1 MPKLLEGKVAIVTG
15 AGRGIGR
22 GEALLLAKEGAK
34 VVVNDIGGGFDGKGE
49 HHGPADD
56 VVKEIRDFGGEAVPN
71 YDNVVDFQ
79 AAQRIIDTAI
89 NNFGKL
95 DILVNNAGI
104 LRDRMIFNMTEE
116 EWDAVLDIHLKGTFN
131 CTRHACAY
139 WREQHKADKP
149 IAGRII
155 NTVSDA
161 GLVYNPGQSNYGAAK
176 AGIAAFT
183 IIIAKEMAKYGVT
196 SNVVTPF
203 ARTRLTTDATP
214 SLASLMSTL
223 TPEDMEKKFGFDILD
238 PDNIA
243 PLVVYLASDDA
254 KDITGQVFRII
265 GGTVWLLES
274 WRSFDKITKP
284 GRWTPEEL
292 GPKVKELLSRALERE
307 DFQVILKD
315 LDIF

>member
-34 VVVNDIGGGFDGKGE
+34 VVVNDVGGGFDGKGE

-56 VVKEIRDFGGEAVPN
+56 IVKEIRDLDGEAVTN
-71 YDNVVDFQ
+71 YDSVVDFQ
-79 AAQRIIDTAI
+79 AAKRIIDTAI
-89 NNFGKL
+89 TNFGKL

-104 LRDRMIFNMTEE
+104 LRDRMIFNMTAE
-116 EWDAVLDIHLKGTFN
+116 EWDAVLGVHLKGTFN

-139 WREQHKADKP
+139 WREQRKTGKP
-149 IAGRII
+149 VAGRII

-183 IIIAKEMAKYGVT
+183 LIVAKEMAKYGVT
-196 SNVVTPF
+196 SNVVVPM

-214 SLASLMSTL
+214 SLAPLMS
-223 TPEDMEKKFGFDILD
+223 TPEDMEKKFGFDVLD

-254 KDITGQVFRII
+254 KDITGRVFRII

-284 GRWTPEEL
+284 GRWAPEEL
-292 GPKVKELLSRALERE
+292 GPKVKELLGRAPERE
-307 DFQVILKD
+307 NLQIIIKD
-315 LDIF
+315 LGIF

>member
-22 GEALLLAKEGAK
+22 GEALLLARKGAK
-34 VVVNDIGGGFDGKGE
+34 VVVNDVGGGFDGKGE

-56 VVKEIRDFGGEAVPN
+56 IVKEIEDFGGEAVPN

-79 AAQRIIDTAI
+79 AAKRIIDTAI
-89 NNFGKL
+89 DNFGKL

-116 EWDAVLDIHLKGTFN
+116 EWDAVLSVHLKGTFN

-139 WREQHKADKP
+139 WREQHKDGKP
-149 IAGRII
+149 VAGRII

-183 IIIAKEMAKYGVT
+183 LIAAKEMAKYSVT

-203 ARTRLTTDATP
+203 ARTRLTVDATP
-214 SLASLMSTL
+214 SLATLMNNL
-223 TPEDMEKKFGFDILD
+223 TPEETEKKFGFDVLD
-238 PDNIA
+238 PENAA

-292 GPKVKELLSRALERE
+292 GPKIKELLTRVPERE
-307 DFQVILKD
+307 DFQVVMKD
-315 LDIF
+315 LGIF

>member
-1 MPKLLEGKVAIVTG
+1 MPKLLEDKVAIVTG

-22 GEALLLAKEGAK
+22 GDALLLAKKGAK
-34 VVVNDIGGGFDGKGE
+34 VVVNDVGGGFDGKGE

-56 VVKEIRDFGGEAVPN
+56 IVKEIRDFGGEAVTN
-71 YDNVVDFQ
+71 YDSVVDFQ
-79 AAQRIIDTAI
+79 AAKRIIDTAI
-89 NNFGKL
+89 SNFGKL

-116 EWDAVLDIHLKGTFN
+116 EWNDVLDVHLKGTFN

-139 WREQHKADKP
+139 WREQHKAGKP
-149 IAGRII
+149 VAGRII

-183 IIIAKEMAKYGVT
+183 LIVAKEMAKYGVT

-214 SLASLMSTL
+214 SLAPFMNIL
-223 TPEDMEKKFGFDILD
+223 TPEDMEKKFGFDVLD
-238 PDNIA
+238 PENIA

-254 KDITGQVFRII
+254 KDITGQVFRIV

-274 WRSFDKITKP
+274 WRSFKKITKP
-284 GRWTPEEL
+284 GRWTAEEL
-292 GPKVKELLSRALERE
+292 GPKVKELLSKAPERE
-307 DFQVILKD
+307 NFQAIMKD
-315 LDIF
+315 LDIL

>member
-1 MPKLLEGKVAIVTG
+1 MPKLLRGKVAIVTG

-34 VVVNDIGGGFDGKGE
+34 VVVNDVGGGFDGKGE

-56 VVKEIRDFGGEAVPN
+56 IVKEIRDFDGEAVTN
-71 YDNVVDFQ
+71 YDSVVDFQ
-79 AAQRIIDTAI
+79 AAKRIIDMAI
-89 NNFGKL
+89 TNFGKL

-116 EWDAVLDIHLKGTFN
+116 EWDAVLGVHLKGTFN

-139 WREQHKADKP
+139 WREQHKAGKP
-149 IAGRII
+149 IEGKII

-183 IIIAKEMAKYGVT
+183 LIVAKEMAKYGVT
-196 SNVVTPF
+196 SNVVVPM

-214 SLASLMSTL
+214 SLAPLMST
-223 TPEDMEKKFGFDILD
+223 PKDMEKKIGFDVLD

-254 KDITGQVFRII
+254 KDMTGQVFRII

-292 GPKVKELLSRALERE
+292 GPKVKELLSRAPERE
-307 DFQVILKD
+307 NLQIIIKD
-315 LDIF
+315 LGIF

>member
-1 MPKLLEGKVAIVTG
+1 M
-15 AGRGIGR
+15 
-22 GEALLLAKEGAK
+22 LLAKEGAK
-34 VVVNDIGGGFDGKGE
+34 VVVNDVGGGFDGKGE

-56 VVKEIRDFGGEAVPN
+56 IVKEIRDFGGEAVTN
-71 YDNVVDFQ
+71 YDSVVDFQ
-79 AAQRIIDTAI
+79 AAKRIIDTAI
-89 NNFGKL
+89 TNFGKL

-116 EWDAVLDIHLKGTFN
+116 EWDAVLGVHLKGTFN

-139 WREQHKADKP
+139 WREQHKAGKP
-149 IAGRII
+149 IEGKII

-183 IIIAKEMAKYGVT
+183 LIVAKEIAKYGVT
-196 SNVVTPF
+196 SNVVVPM

-214 SLASLMSTL
+214 SLAPLMS
-223 TPEDMEKKFGFDILD
+223 TPEDMEKKIGFDVLD

-274 WRSFDKITKP
+274 WRSFGKITKS

-292 GPKVKELLSRALERE
+292 GPKVKELLSTAPERE
-307 DFQVILKD
+307 NLQIIIKD
-315 LDIF
+315 LGIF

>member
-1 MPKLLEGKVAIVTG
+1 MSQLLESKVAIVTG

-22 GEALLLAKEGAK
+22 GEALLLAKKGAK
-34 VVVNDIGGGFDGKGE
+34 VVVNDVGGGFDGEGE

-56 VVKEIRDFGGEAVPN
+56 IVEEIRGFGGEAVPN
-71 YDNVVDFQ
+71 YDSVVDFQ
-79 AAQRIIDTAI
+79 AAKRIIDTAI
-89 NNFGKL
+89 SSFGKL

-116 EWDAVLDIHLKGTFN
+116 EWDAVLGVHLKGTFN
-131 CTRHACAY
+131 CTRHVCAY
-139 WREQHKADKP
+139 WREQQKAGKP
-149 IAGRII
+149 VEGRII

-183 IIIAKEMAKYGVT
+183 LIVAKEMAKYGVT
-196 SNVVTPF
+196 SNVVVPM

-214 SLASLMSTL
+214 SLAPLMG
-223 TPEDMEKKFGFDILD
+223 TPEDMKKKIGFDVLD

-274 WRSFDKITKP
+274 WRSFDKIMKP
-284 GRWTPEEL
+284 SRWTPEEL
-292 GPKVKELLSRALERE
+292 GPKVKELLNRAPERE
-307 DFQVILKD
+307 NLQIIIKD
-315 LDIF
+315 LGIF

>member
-34 VVVNDIGGGFDGKGE
+34 VVVNDVGGGFDGKGE

-56 VVKEIRDFGGEAVPN
+56 IVKEIGDFGGEAIPN
-71 YDNVVDFQ
+71 YDSVVDFQ
-79 AAQRIIDTAI
+79 AAKKIIDKAI
-89 NNFGKL
+89 SYFGKL

-104 LRDRMIFNMTEE
+104 LRDRMIFNMAEE
-116 EWDAVLDIHLKGTFN
+116 EWDAVLDVHLKGTFN

-139 WREQHKADKP
+139 WREQRKAGKP
-149 IAGRII
+149 VEGRII

-176 AGIAAFT
+176 SGIAAFT
-183 IIIAKEMAKYGVT
+183 LIVAKEMAKYGVT
-196 SNVVTPF
+196 NNVVVPM

-214 SLASLMSTL
+214 SLAPLMST
-223 TPEDMEKKFGFDILD
+223 PKDMEKKFGFDVLD

-274 WRSFDKITKP
+274 WRSFDKIMKP

-292 GPKVKELLSRALERE
+292 GPKVKELLRRAPERE
-307 DFQVILKD
+307 SLQIIIKD
-315 LDIF
+315 LGIF

>member
-22 GEALLLAKEGAK
+22 GEALLLAKKGAK
-34 VVVNDIGGGFDGKGE
+34 VVVNDVGGGFDGEGK

-56 VVKEIRDFGGEAVPN
+56 VVKEIIDFGGEAVPN
-71 YDNVVDFQ
+71 YDSVVDFQ

-116 EWDAVLDIHLKGTFN
+116 EWDAVLGVHLKGTFN
-131 CTRHACAY
+131 CARHACAY
-139 WREQHKADKP
+139 WREQHKAGKP
-149 IAGRII
+149 VAGRII

-183 IIIAKEMAKYGVT
+183 LIVAKEMARYGVT
-196 SNVVTPF
+196 SNVVVPL

-214 SLASLMSTL
+214 SLAPLMS
-223 TPEDMEKKFGFDILD
+223 TPEDMEKKFGFDVLD
-238 PDNIA
+238 PENIA

-254 KDITGQVFRII
+254 KDITGQVFRIV

-274 WRSFDKITKP
+274 WHSFDKITKP

-292 GPKVKELLSRALERE
+292 GPKIKELLSRAPERE
-307 DFQVILKD
+307 NLQDIMED